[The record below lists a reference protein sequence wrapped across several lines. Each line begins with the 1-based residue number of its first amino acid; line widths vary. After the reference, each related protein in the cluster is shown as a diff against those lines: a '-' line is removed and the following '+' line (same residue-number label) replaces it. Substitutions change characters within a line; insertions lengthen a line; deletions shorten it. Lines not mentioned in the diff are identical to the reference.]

1 MHDVI
6 GVGITIATILAA
18 TFFSNQS
25 INNLRS
31 EMHSD
36 LRFEIGSLRSEVMGK
51 LDSIQRDMRDL
62 YAEQA
67 RHDVRITNL
76 EQQHKN

>member
-6 GVGITIATILAA
+6 AVSITTATILVAA
-18 TFFSNQS
+18 FF
-25 INNLRS
+25 NNSALNS
-31 EMHSD
+31 
-36 LRFEIGSLRSEVMGK
+36 FATEVNAK
-51 LDSIQRDMRDL
+51 LDSIQRDMRAF

-76 EQQHKN
+76 EQHR

>member
-1 MHDVI
+1 MHDI
-6 GVGITIATILAA
+6 AGVGITVATILAA

-25 INNLRS
+25 VNSLRTGLRS
-31 EMHSD
+31 EMN
-36 LRFEIGSLRSEVMGK
+36 SLRLELIGR
-51 LDSIQRDMRDL
+51 LESIQKHIREF

>member
-6 GVGITIATILAA
+6 GVGITIATILPA

-31 EMHSD
+31 ELHSD
-36 LRFEIGSLRSEVMGK
+36 LRSEIGSLRSEVMGR
-51 LDSIQRDMRDL
+51 LDAIQRDMRDL
-62 YAEQA
+62 YKEQA

-76 EQQHKN
+76 EQQKN